1 MRGAEWIRD
10 REVSGCVSV
19 DCSCLGSPR
28 GCLTHIWYAQWK
40 HMHGDELQIAT
51 VGVVYK

>member
-1 MRGAEWIRD
+1 MHGAKWIRD

-19 DCSCLGSPR
+19 DCSCLLVVR
-28 GCLTHIWYAQWK
+28 GRLTRICYAQWK